1 MQECPAEPGDGSGA
15 SAPRAGAR
23 IPDALNTPDETAS
36 GAGQA
41 SSMQRAARIEDMKS
55 LRVSDS
61 PCVAVCSTL
70 YDEICRGCGRTAMEV
85 ANWVFL
91 SDDEK
96 REIWLRIRSQGYPRR
111 TKR

>member
-1 MQECPAEPGDGSGA
+1 
-15 SAPRAGAR
+15 
-23 IPDALNTPDETAS
+23 
-36 GAGQA
+36 
-41 SSMQRAARIEDMKS
+41 
-55 LRVSDS
+55 
-61 PCVAVCSTL
+61 
-70 YDEICRGCGRTAMEV
+70 MEV